1 VEAFAL
7 VVTVVVESAAVVVHV
22 ELVPV
27 PIDVALG
34 VESRRLS
41 MSLRIYVASSWRN
54 QGQPS
59 VINALRCDGHQ
70 VYDFREPAPGL
81 GGFAWSEIDPDWQSW
96 SPQQMAQALK
106 HPIARQ
112 GFALDMAAL
121 ALCDACVL
129 VMPCGRSA
137 HLELGYAIGAGKWT
151 AVLQEAS
158 AEPELM
164 YAACALITT
173 SLNELRAS
181 LLHRGGL

>member
-1 VEAFAL
+1 
-7 VVTVVVESAAVVVHV
+7 
-22 ELVPV
+22 
-27 PIDVALG
+27 
-34 VESRRLS
+34 

-54 QGQPS
+54 AGQPS
-59 VINALRCDGHQ
+59 VVNALRCDGHQ

-81 GGFAWSEIDPDWQSW
+81 GGFAWSDIDPDWQNW
-96 SPQQMAQALK
+96 SPAQMAQALK

-137 HLELGYAIGAGKWT
+137 HLELGYAVGAGKWT
-151 AVLQEAS
+151 AVLQEES

-164 YAACALITT
+164 YAMCSLITT

-181 LLHRGGL
+181 LLHRGGLT